1 MARRHAVGC
10 GLALLA
16 CLPAAVSGMRVLPSV
31 THPALRSCAPVACAP
46 APVDDAAAATG
57 AKEEELSPQQAVKEL
72 GSLFEQVK
80 AVWVD
85 GKTWSA
91 DERVERRRAI
101 VTSYVRVFAPA
112 VSFSGV
118 QLSLSLGWLAFLFV
132 ALSASGLGYD
142 SILSLT
148 EGLPPLH
155 DALGAIDPGWGNL
168 AIALVGA
175 LHGANTA
182 AWAMSLYLSAVHLPL
197 HYLRLFLR
205 RRFVGLALV
214 AIFSFATLLTTRGWR
229 RACLSQ
235 AAQRVV
241 VAHVWTELALSMT
254 L

>member
-16 CLPAAVSGMRVLPSV
+16 CIPAAVSGMRVLPSIA
-31 THPALRSCAPVACAP
+31 HPALRSCAPVACAP

-80 AVWVD
+80 AVWVE

-168 AIALVGA
+168 AIALVGVEVSA
-175 LHGANTA
+175 PVLIP
-182 AWAMSLYLSAVHLPL
+182 LSAFLTPPATKALQGKLDEWGLDADGLNKRIEKV
-197 HYLRLFLR
+197 LRDT
-205 RRFVGLALV
+205 
-214 AIFSFATLLTTRGWR
+214 S
-229 RACLSQ
+229 
-235 AAQRVV
+235 
-241 VAHVWTELALSMT
+241 
-254 L
+254 